1 MGLARMVSV
10 RRSDRWALI
19 GLGVGVIAILGGVE
33 LSGRLDD
40 SPAPSAPVSEFCP
53 DRPTGVA
60 RSDTRYRETADAYRG
75 NGPHPV
81 DLNLRYAKV
90 GQVEIPDQWKPGAQD
105 TPPRPQLVACVYQDV
120 PAKPH
125 KTNICLYSRSLNA
138 SVATKK
144 VALFK
149 TGYVF
154 QLFEAKTAEPVGR
167 IQVPGAESC
176 PGSVEVNSR
185 AVFQEPDTKKL
196 HATLRP
202 YVEHPAGT

>member
-1 MGLARMVSV
+1 M
-10 RRSDRWALI
+10 RRSDRWAFF

-40 SPAPSAPVSEFCP
+40 SPAPLAPVSEFCP

-60 RSDTRYRETADAYRG
+60 RSDTHYRQAAGAYRG

-90 GQVEIPDQWKPGAQD
+90 GQVEIPDRWKPGSED

-120 PAKPH
+120 PAKAH
-125 KTNICLYSRSLNA
+125 KTDTCIYSRSLNVP
-138 SVATKK
+138 VAATK

-149 TGYVF
+149 AEYVF
-154 QLFEAKTAEPVGR
+154 QLFEAKAAKPVGR

-176 PGSVEVNSR
+176 PGTVEVNSR

-196 HATLRP
+196 RAALRP
-202 YVEHPAGT
+202 YVERPVGA